1 MKCKDIVDNVL
12 DYIEGYLN
20 FNLVLKFRSH
30 LRECPECN
38 AFVRTYRKV
47 IKLSKRVKEKV
58 VIPARIKSELEAT
71 FLSKV
76 L

>member
-1 MKCKDIVDNVL
+1 MKCKDIVYNVL
-12 DYIEGYLN
+12 DYIEGHLN
-20 FNLVLKFRSH
+20 FNSVLKFKSH
-30 LRECPECN
+30 IEGCPECN

-47 IKLSKRVKEKV
+47 IKLSKRVKEV
-58 VIPARIKSELEAT
+58 NVIPARIKSELKAT